1 MFIWSQLDDPTELQP
16 DDVTAIG
23 SRYGINM
30 RKDQLEGLQKVYG
43 QYLETIIPVADAQ
56 LT

>member
-1 MFIWSQLDDPTELQP
+1 MH
-16 DDVTAIG
+16 
-23 SRYGINM
+23 
-30 RKDQLEGLQKVYG
+30 KDQLEGLQKVYG